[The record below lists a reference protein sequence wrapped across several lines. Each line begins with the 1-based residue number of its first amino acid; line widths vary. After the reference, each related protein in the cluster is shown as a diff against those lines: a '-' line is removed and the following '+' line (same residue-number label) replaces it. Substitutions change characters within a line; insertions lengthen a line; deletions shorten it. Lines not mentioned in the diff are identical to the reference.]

1 MVQILFFNDK
11 QKIPSKQNLKFRS
24 DGIYLE
30 SIFWIKLIQE
40 ILNLMITSDI
50 KLFSCSI

>member
-24 DGIYLE
+24 DGMYLE
-30 SIFWIKLIQE
+30 SIIQDCINSTKMDCKKNVLI
-40 ILNLMITSDI
+40 
-50 KLFSCSI
+50 

>member
-24 DGIYLE
+24 DGMYLE
-30 SIFWIKLIQE
+30 SIIQDCINSIKMDCKKNAL
-40 ILNLMITSDI
+40 L
-50 KLFSCSI
+50 

>member
-24 DGIYLE
+24 DGMYLE
-30 SIFWIKLIQE
+30 SIIQDCINSIKMDCEKNVLI
-40 ILNLMITSDI
+40 
-50 KLFSCSI
+50 